1 MRHLCSVGWACCGL
15 ALRVHLHA
23 IQSKCKVKSGR
34 GLWLRSSPMNHT
46 PEELLQVPASDVVL
60 PGVAMSGWVSKQSDW
75 LKSWNARWLV
85 LWPVGQPTASQL
97 SRGDLLGFH
106 AAAEG
111 GMVTVG
117 FWLLLYDSPSSTKPR
132 RVMLLQPGTFDL
144 AVNEESEYVQ
154 STHNIRSQKH
164 PGSSESANPHPG
176 KRAVLELT
184 VRESV
189 SSSIL
194 PTRVRESGG
203 TTLRLSCESNK
214 TLRMWARAVSDILA
228 PVRRGRLDSAGC
240 HHRAPITRFSLAP
253 RTRSTVSSHRPLAAS
268 TRRCC

>member
-1 MRHLCSVGWACCGL
+1 MGGL
-15 ALRVHLHA
+15 VLRVRLHA
-23 IQSKCKVKSGR
+23 AQAKGKAKRGR
-34 GLWLRSSPMNHT
+34 GLWLPPPPMNHT
-46 PEELLQVPASDVVL
+46 TEDLLQVPASDVVL

-97 SRGDLLGFH
+97 CRGDLLGFH

-111 GMVTVG
+111 GMTTVG

-132 RVMLLQPGTFDL
+132 RVVLLQPGTFDL
-144 AVNEESEYVQ
+144 AVNDESDYVQ
-154 STHNIRSQKH
+154 NTHNTRSQKH
-164 PGSSESANPHPG
+164 PGSAELANSHAS

-184 VRESV
+184 ARETV

-194 PTRVRESGG
+194 PTRVHERGE
-203 TTLRLSCESNK
+203 TTLRLSCESSK
-214 TLRMWARAVSDILA
+214 TLRTWARAISDILA

-240 HHRAPITRFSLAP
+240 HHRAPITRYSTAP
-253 RTRSTVSSHRPLAAS
+253 RTRSTVSSHRPLAAL